1 MNSTHNLNFQVRV
14 WIGDH
19 YYTFSRF
26 LVSRVLAVTKVRSS
40 QIFS

>member
-1 MNSTHNLNFQVRV
+1 V

-26 LVSRVLAVTKVRSS
+26 LVSRVLAVTKVYYLLDPLIIVREFNSTS
-40 QIFS
+40 